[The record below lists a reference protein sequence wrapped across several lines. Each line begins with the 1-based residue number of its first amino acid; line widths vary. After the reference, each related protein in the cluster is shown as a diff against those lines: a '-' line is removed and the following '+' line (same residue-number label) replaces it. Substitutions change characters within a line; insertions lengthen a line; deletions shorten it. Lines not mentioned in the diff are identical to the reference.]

1 MPPKPE
7 LLADTNID
15 GVNIGR
21 LLEVMNERIEVLLDR
36 DHCLGHAYFMPL
48 KQEQTLDKLATIF
61 KNQIIPLLQEYFFE
75 DWERINWVLNGQQTD
90 DRTCRFL
97 IQPDGNSQLAKLFG
111 NELANQ
117 LQDRRWQIN
126 ESAFTNI
133 ESYRQILKGA

>member
-1 MPPKPE
+1 MDRKKLIEKRKRRIRAKISGVEKRPRLSIFISLKNIID
-7 LLADTNID
+7 ADD
-15 GVNIGR
+15 QYAA
-21 LLEVMNERIEVLLDR
+21 L
-36 DHCLGHAYFMPL
+36 CS
-48 KQEQTLDKLATIF
+48 IF
-61 KNQIIPLLQEYFFE
+61 STKIIPLLQEYFFE

-97 IQPDGNSQLAKLFG
+97 IQPDGNSLLAKLFG

>member
-1 MPPKPE
+1 
-7 LLADTNID
+7 
-15 GVNIGR
+15 
-21 LLEVMNERIEVLLDR
+21 MNQRIEVLLDR

-48 KQEQTLDKLATIF
+48 KDDPSRSKLAFIF
-61 KNQIIPLLQEYFFE
+61 QNQILPLLQEYFFE

-90 DRTCRFL
+90 KRDCRFL

-111 NELANQ
+111 SELANQ